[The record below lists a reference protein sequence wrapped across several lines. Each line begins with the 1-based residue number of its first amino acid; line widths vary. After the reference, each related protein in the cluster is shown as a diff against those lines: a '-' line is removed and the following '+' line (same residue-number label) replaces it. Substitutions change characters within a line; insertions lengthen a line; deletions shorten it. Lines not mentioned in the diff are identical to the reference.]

1 VLNLNTQET
10 ILAYLKEI
18 YKRMVLRVSKNV
30 FLVFGIISTVSGA
43 ILLFIFGFL
52 LKFGFDLEA
61 EYPGPD
67 IVPAVW
73 VVLYSGL
80 IIGIILIC
88 VGILLLIL
96 RARRSD

>member
-1 VLNLNTQET
+1 MLNLNTQKT
-10 ILAYLKEI
+10 IFAYLKEI
-18 YKRMVLRVSKNV
+18 YKRMVLRVSKSV
-30 FLVFGIISTVSGA
+30 FLVFFSYDEKSMIIV
-43 ILLFIFGFL
+43 GFL

-88 VGILLLIL
+88 VGILLFIL